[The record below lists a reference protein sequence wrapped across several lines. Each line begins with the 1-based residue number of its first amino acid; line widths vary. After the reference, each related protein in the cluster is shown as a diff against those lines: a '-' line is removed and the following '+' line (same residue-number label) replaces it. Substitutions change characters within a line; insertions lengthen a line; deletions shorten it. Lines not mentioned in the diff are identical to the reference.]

1 MDGTVKESTMRER
14 ILDAA
19 DACYAQYGIGKTTVE
34 DVARAAD
41 LSRAT
46 VYRHFRTHDDLLL
59 AVVAREAART
69 ADEAR
74 RRLRRYRDVGSWIV
88 EGLLFCLDEI
98 PARPAL
104 ARLFSPDALGAA
116 SRLVLSSE
124 QLLRIGT
131 DLLRPVFEPAR
142 EQGRLREGL
151 ELDALMEWVF
161 RILVSYLAA
170 PSHVAPSRPA
180 MRRLLRRMI
189 LPAVLEG
196 FEDGDANA
204 TSTARRSS

>member
-1 MDGTVKESTMRER
+1 MPTQPDEPTATER

-34 DVARAAD
+34 DVARAAN

-59 AVVAREAART
+59 AVLAREAART

-104 ARLFSPDALGAA
+104 ARLFAPESLGMA

-124 QLLRIGT
+124 QLLAIGK

-142 EQGRLREGL
+142 EQGRLRPGL

-161 RILVSYLAA
+161 RILVSYLAT